1 MICIPMKSSGS
12 YDRTTILSLNQR
24 KLQGPLRRA
33 ELDSVHL
40 SALPNVPNRP
50 ANHPASVPRPPQPAI
65 SRPQAAS
72 CRPMPKLHNLLQ
84 KGQKMNIGIAGQLQ
98 RLRVGMGWNTADP
111 RCDIDLSAYLLDQ
124 SGKVPDDDWF
134 VFYGQTHSPDAS
146 VYLNTNGSGA
156 DRETADI
163 DFTKLSPSIS
173 RIVFVLT
180 IHEAFTHNLNFS
192 MVKDAY
198 IRLMEP
204 ASNRE
209 ICSFLLTDY
218 YANVISMMLGELY
231 LYNHTWKFHAIGN
244 GVAKDLAGLC
254 GLYGVEINK

>member
-24 KLQGPLRRA
+24 KLQGSLRRA

-40 SALPNVPNRP
+40 SAPPNVP
-50 ANHPASVPRPPQPAI
+50 NHPASVPRLPQPAI
-65 SRPQAAS
+65 SRPQAVS

-124 SGKVPDDDWF
+124 SGRVPADDWF

-146 VYLNTNGSGA
+146 VYLNANGSGE

-180 IHEAFTHNLNFS
+180 IHEAFTYNLKS
-192 MVKDAY
+192 Y
-198 IRLMEP
+198 R
-204 ASNRE
+204 
-209 ICSFLLTDY
+209 
-218 YANVISMMLGELY
+218 
-231 LYNHTWKFHAIGN
+231 
-244 GVAKDLAGLC
+244 
-254 GLYGVEINK
+254 

>member
-1 MICIPMKSSGS
+1 MIDIPMKSSGS

-24 KLQGPLRRA
+24 KLQGPLKRV

-40 SALPNVPNRP
+40 SAPPNAQNSRANPAPVPQR
-50 ANHPASVPRPPQPAI
+50 PQPAI
-65 SRPQAAS
+65 SRPQAAF
-72 CRPMPKLHNLLQ
+72 CRPTPRLHNLLQ

-98 RLRVGMGWNTADP
+98 RLRIGMGWNTADP
-111 RCDIDLSAYLLDQ
+111 RCDIDLSAYLLNQ
-124 SGKVPDDDWF
+124 SGKVPADDWF
-134 VFYGQTHSPDAS
+134 VFYGQTSSPDAS
-146 VYLNTNGSGA
+146 VHLDTNGSGE

-163 DFTKLSPSIS
+163 DLTKLHPSIS

-180 IHEAFTHNLNFS
+180 IHEAFTYNLNFS

-198 IRLMEP
+198 IRLTEP
-204 ASNRE
+204 ASNKE

-231 LYNHTWKFHAIGN
+231 QIGRAH
-244 GVAKDLAGLC
+244 V
-254 GLYGVEINK
+254 